1 MPITHLTDFPD
12 RLSPMLVKEL
22 RQGMRARGFTLLF
35 LIFQL
40 SLSFVLLT
48 AGSAASSESAGSIAS
63 GVIFTMFIIAVL
75 FIQPMRGITA
85 LSAEISG
92 NTIEMMVLTR
102 LSASR
107 IVFGKWIAIVS
118 QSGLI
123 LITIIPYLILR
134 YFYGGM
140 ILLGEL
146 VFLTLVFLTS
156 MALTAVMVG
165 LSGNS
170 TKLIRVIP
178 ILGFVA
184 MLYAIPEL
192 LFGRG
197 GGFNEI
203 MSFCAMPDW
212 NSTIIILAYLTF
224 IAYVGWCALS
234 YGISSIAP
242 IAENHSTIRRLI
254 ALLLVIVVA
263 VIGFSGSSDAWALAA
278 IFAIILAPAAITALT
293 EPSALLPPVCKPFL
307 KRGMLG
313 KIAGIFLL
321 PGWPSGVFYT
331 TLVAGIATASILRNR
346 LPTDETT
353 LIVCLAFTGG
363 ILLPALLAAHFTKQE
378 SKRFTN
384 FIIFL
389 LASVVLTII
398 PALFAHMDHHE
409 KWLWPFVWNPPVLLA
424 MVDQRAFHNPD
435 LLLTATV
442 VNALYLALLL
452 VAATAAFRGYRRV
465 FEEAAAE
472 LQQTKS

>member
-40 SLSFVLLT
+40 LLSFILLT
-48 AGSAASSESAGSIAS
+48 AGSAASSEDAGSIAS

-75 FIQPMRGITA
+75 FVQPLRGITA
-85 LSAEISG
+85 LSAEIGG

-107 IVFGKWIAIVS
+107 IVFGKWIAIIS
-118 QSGLI
+118 QSALI

-197 GGFNEI
+197 GFNEL
-203 MSFCAMPDW
+203 MSFCTMSDW
-212 NSTIIILAYLTF
+212 NSRTIILAYLTF

-254 ALLLVIVVA
+254 AFLLVIVVA
-263 VIGFSGSSDAWALAA
+263 VVDLSGSSDAWALAV

-293 EPSALLPPVCKPFL
+293 EPSVLLPPVCKPFL

-313 KIAGIFLL
+313 KIAGLFLL

-331 TLVAGIATASILRNR
+331 TLVTGIAFAVVLRES
-346 LPTDETT
+346 LPTSQTP
-353 LIVCLAFTGG
+353 IVCLAFTGG
-363 ILLPALLAAHFTKQE
+363 ILLPALLAAYFTKQE

-384 FIIFL
+384 FVIFL
-389 LASVVLTII
+389 LASVVLTLI
-398 PALFAHMDHHE
+398 PALFAHINHHE
-409 KWLWPFVWNPPVLLA
+409 QWLWLFVWNPPVLLS

-435 LLLTATV
+435 LLLAATV

-452 VAATAAFRGYRRV
+452 ISATMIFRGHRRI

>member
-1 MPITHLTDFPD
+1 MPVTHLTDFPD

-22 RQGMRARGFTLLF
+22 RQGMRARGFMLLF

-40 SLSFVLLT
+40 LLSFILLT
-48 AGSAASSESAGSIAS
+48 AGSAASSEDAGSIAS

-107 IVFGKWIAIVS
+107 IVFGKWIAIIS
-118 QSGLI
+118 QSALI
-123 LITIIPYLILR
+123 LITIVPYLILR

-146 VFLTLVFLTS
+146 VFLALVFLTS
-156 MALTAVMVG
+156 MAMTAIMVG

-184 MLYAIPEL
+184 MLSTIPGL
-192 LFGRG
+192 LFRG

-203 MSFCAMPDW
+203 MSFCAMSDW
-212 NSTIIILAYLTF
+212 QSRFSILAYLTF
-224 IAYVGWCALS
+224 IAYIGWCALS

-242 IAENHSTIRRLI
+242 IAENHSTIRRVI
-254 ALLLVIVVA
+254 ALLLVIA
-263 VIGFSGSSDAWALAA
+263 VPVLDLFYSSAPWALAVT
-278 IFAIILAPAAITALT
+278 FAIILAPAAITALT
-293 EPSALLPPVCKPFL
+293 EPSYLLPPLCQPFL
-307 KRGMLG
+307 KRGLLG
-313 KIAGIFLL
+313 KISGVFLL

-331 TLVAGIATASILRNR
+331 TLVTGIAFAYILRVS
-346 LPTDETT
+346 LPTNEID
-353 LIVCLAFTGG
+353 LVVCQAFSGG
-363 ILLPALLAAHFTKQE
+363 ILLPTLLSVYFSKQE

-389 LASVVLTII
+389 LGSVVLTII
-398 PALFAHMDHHE
+398 PAMFAHMNHHE
-409 KWLWPFVWNPPVLLA
+409 KWLWLFVWNPPVLLS
-424 MVDQRAFHNPD
+424 MIGQRAFETID
-435 LLLTATV
+435 LLLTVTIA
-442 VNALYLALLL
+442 NAIYLALLL
-452 VAATAAFRGYRRV
+452 IIAIRAFRNYRGI
-465 FEEAAAE
+465 FEEAAAN
-472 LQQTKS
+472 LNQTKS